1 MVYITSNVNQCDS
14 GNPLCFL
21 FSSWIYL
28 WIRLKQ
34 IPRTELLRMLTPK
47 VVNFIVILQVLFY
60 RINTNWLLSFFFLK
74 EYVFSNFL
82 LHCIYPFSNITTGR
96 LDLVAWHLSSVQ
108 HAKLG
113 TFPMKCGMVKGVY
126 LHKYH
131 WASNPNF
138 CNFSL
143 LYFAVR
149 ECSGF
154 TEEQEAIKKKWE
166 KEQRRQEKQ
175 WVKSF
180 MK

>member
-82 LHCIYPFSNITTGR
+82 LHCIYPFANITTGR
-96 LDLVAWHLSSVQ
+96 LDLVAWHIVFCPTCKIGDISDGMRNGQRCVSPQVSLSFKPEFLQLFSFIFCCQ
-108 HAKLG
+108 RM
-113 TFPMKCGMVKGVY
+113 FRVY
-126 LHKYH
+126 
-131 WASNPNF
+131 
-138 CNFSL
+138 
-143 LYFAVR
+143 
-149 ECSGF
+149 
-154 TEEQEAIKKKWE
+154 
-166 KEQRRQEKQ
+166 RRTG
-175 WVKSF
+175 SH
-180 MK
+180 